1 MSSTT
6 AIDELTAGFSGRF
19 NNLGRHDGQD
29 DAVVLMSWPSVPVE
43 IVRAA
48 GLKPVTALG
57 GSRETP
63 AADSVLESGIFPG
76 RLRALVEK
84 ALTGELD
91 GIAAIVF
98 PRTSDADYKCFLYLR
113 EFLRRGMIKFLP
125 PVLLF
130 DLLHS
135 VNADVPA
142 YDADRTLEFFDRL
155 KALSG
160 VKATVDDLQR
170 EIALA
175 DTGRAA
181 ARRIIELRL
190 GKPRVSGRE
199 TFPLLGAFWQ
209 LPPRRYT
216 ALAHAAAEEMAD
228 RAPLPQPRVLLVGAP
243 IDSPVVH
250 EAVEA
255 AGAVV
260 VGEVSPFGSGVAG
273 DDVGVE
279 GDPIR
284 ALADKYRRD
293 SIDARMPVQVLRR
306 WIESLL
312 AAVDAVL
319 VSLPPY
325 DAVFGWDYPELAD
338 FLVQRS
344 IPHATLE
351 SDPALGLTAAERER
365 IAALI
370 ADASQ
375 RKAGLHG

>member
-1 MSSTT
+1 MPATT
-6 AIDELTAGFSGRF
+6 AIDELTAAFDNRFSD
-19 NNLGRHDGQD
+19 LGRHEGRDRS
-29 DAVVLMSWPSVPVE
+29 VVLTSWPSVPVE

-48 GLKPVTALG
+48 GLEPVTALG

-76 RLRALVEK
+76 RLRMLVEK

-91 GIAAIVF
+91 NVAAVVL

-113 EFLRRGMIKFLP
+113 EFVRRGMIKSLP

-135 VNADVPA
+135 VNAAVPA
-142 YDADRTLEFFDRL
+142 YDADRTHELFDKL

-160 VKATVDDLQR
+160 VEATVDDLQR
-170 EIALA
+170 EIVLA
-175 DTGRAA
+175 DAGRAA
-181 ARRIIELRL
+181 ARQIIALRL
-190 GKPRVSGRE
+190 GELRVSGRE

-209 LPPRRYT
+209 LPPESY
-216 ALAHAAAEEMAD
+216 AELANSAAEEIAC
-228 RAPLPQPRVLLVGAP
+228 RSSLPKPRVVLVGAP
-243 IDSPVVH
+243 LDSPVVH
-250 EAVEA
+250 EAVEV
-255 AGAVV
+255 AGGVV
-260 VGEVSPFGSGVAG
+260 VGEITPFGSGVAG

-293 SIDARMPVQVLRR
+293 SIDARVPVQALRR

-325 DAVFGWDYPELAD
+325 DAVFGWDYPGLSD
-338 FLVQRS
+338 FLDQHS
-344 IPHATLE
+344 IPHATVE
-351 SDPALGLTAAERER
+351 SDPALGLTAADGER
-365 IAALI
+365 IAALV
-370 ADASQ
+370 AEVSR
-375 RKAGLHG
+375 RKAGRYG